1 VIAVVFACS
10 SALAQTTT
18 NAPSPTAPATPPD
31 AAPEPDAKAWS
42 FSLTTY
48 GYLVPES
55 ENYIQPTFTADRGWL
70 HLEARYNYEAL
81 DTGSAWVGYNFG
93 GGEHLAWEF
102 TPMVAG
108 VFGRSAGVA
117 PGYKGSVSW
126 WKLALYSEGE
136 HLFDTADSSNSFSYT
151 WSELTLA
158 PLAWFRFG
166 FATQRTYA
174 QSEDD
179 IQDGAL
185 VSFSHKRVDV
195 SAYVFETDDDR
206 PTFAIAVG
214 VRF

>member
-1 VIAVVFACS
+1 VVIAVVFAS
-10 SALAQTTT
+10 ASALAQTTT
-18 NAPSPTAPATPPD
+18 NSPTSPATPP
-31 AAPEPDAKAWS
+31 APTEASDDKVWA
-42 FSLTTY
+42 FSASSY
-48 GYLVPES
+48 AYIVPES
-55 ENYIQPTFTADRGWL
+55 ENYVQPTLTADRGWL

-93 GGEHLAWEF
+93 GGEQLAWEF

-117 PGYKGSVSW
+117 PGYKGSVNW

-136 HLFDTADSSNSFSYT
+136 HVFDTADSSNSFSYT

-174 QSEDD
+174 QSEHD

-214 VRF
+214 LRF